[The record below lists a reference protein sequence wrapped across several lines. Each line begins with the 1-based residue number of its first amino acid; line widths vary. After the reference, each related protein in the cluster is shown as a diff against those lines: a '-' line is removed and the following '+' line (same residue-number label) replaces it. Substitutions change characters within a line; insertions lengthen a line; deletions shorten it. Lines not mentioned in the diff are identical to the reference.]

1 MELIKNKKETGCEE
15 EQGSDDCLGAVLC
28 YCSAHGTDKINLHSS
43 LTKTYA
49 GHTHL
54 TVQHR
59 AGFCIR
65 VLSVFTPDEIFLV
78 PPNLLCTPSDK
89 KPPIHIQWYAMLLL
103 TTLWSRH
110 AITTNIWSN
119 SIWWEEAF
127 PTMSE
132 CCPSQINKECLLQ
145 WGLITYPGTRT
156 FSTPSFPSVLPEQH
170 LQVCSIL
177 RRAAALATIVEN
189 FHGSRIAES
198 RWDPFHFHRAEI
210 KDLFPLFLLAQCKI
224 FYRLDPRKWYKYI
237 LVCSVGFLDFSS
249 STGNAVPRTTWDR
262 REWQWS
268 LSFRWPNLF

>member
-132 CCPSQINKECLLQ
+132 CCPSQINKQRMSASMRFNYLSWDTDIFYTIFPFCFTWATSSSLFHFKESSSFGNDCGKFSRQSYRRVQMRSISFSQSWDKGSLS
-145 WGLITYPGTRT
+145 IIS
-156 FSTPSFPSVLPEQH
+156 FSTM
-170 LQVCSIL
+170 
-177 RRAAALATIVEN
+177 
-189 FHGSRIAES
+189 
-198 RWDPFHFHRAEI
+198 
-210 KDLFPLFLLAQCKI
+210 
-224 FYRLDPRKWYKYI
+224 
-237 LVCSVGFLDFSS
+237 
-249 STGNAVPRTTWDR
+249 
-262 REWQWS
+262 
-268 LSFRWPNLF
+268 